1 MSTAS
6 EHHRVVVVGSGF
18 SGLSVAIGLR
28 RRGVEDFMVLERA
41 GDIGGTWRDNTYP
54 GCACD
59 VPSRLYSFSFAQNAD
74 WSESFSPQ
82 PEIRAYLRRCAERYG
97 VLPHVRLDHE
107 VTAMRWDDGESRWHL
122 ETSHGPMTADAVVA
136 GVGALSEPLVPALP
150 GLERFEG
157 TTFHS
162 ATWDHDHDL
171 HGERVAV
178 IGTGASAI
186 QFVPQIQP
194 QVDKLVLF
202 QRTPSWVLPR
212 RNRRYGRLERLLYRR
227 LPALQWVARAGIYWG
242 HETFVLGFTRSRRLM
257 RLGRRAALAH
267 LRRQVP
273 DPALRAALTPDYT
286 LGCKRVL
293 LSDDYYPSLG
303 QPNVDVVT
311 QGIREV
317 TATGVVT
324 ADGTTH
330 EVDTIIFGTGFH
342 VTDFPAARRIWGR
355 DGLLLADAWRDGM
368 QAYVGT
374 TVAGFP
380 NLFLMTGPNTGLGH
394 SSMVYMIESQTA
406 YVLDALAQMDR
417 RGVAALE
424 VRADVQERYNAELA
438 ARHDDTVWS
447 RGGCRSWY
455 LDEHGRNTT
464 LWPGFTFEF
473 RRRTRRFDAAAYV
486 LHARPAA
493 ASGATPRSAPDAA
506 APEEVATIAAGAPY
520 EPVG

>member
-1 MSTAS
+1 MSTVAP
-6 EHHRVVVVGSGF
+6 HHRVVVVGTGF

-28 RRGVEDFMVLERA
+28 RRGIEDFVVLERA

-59 VPSRLYSFSFAQNAD
+59 VPSRLYSFSFAQNPE

-82 PEIRAYLRRCAERYG
+82 PEIRAYLRNCAERYG
-97 VLPHVRLDHE
+97 VVPHVRLDHE
-107 VTAMRWDDGESRWHL
+107 VTALRWEDGESRWHV
-122 ETSHGPMTADAVVA
+122 ETSHGPMTADVVVA

-162 ATWDHDHDL
+162 ATWDHGHDL
-171 HGERVAV
+171 RGERVAV

-194 QVDKLVLF
+194 QVGRLLLF
-202 QRTPSWVLPR
+202 QRTPPWVLPR

-227 LPALQWVARAGIYWG
+227 VPALQWLARAGVYWG
-242 HETFVLGFTRSRRLM
+242 HEAYVLGFTRSRLLM
-257 RLGRRAALAH
+257 RLGRLAALAH

-273 DPALRAALTPDYT
+273 DPARRAALTPDYT

-303 QPNVDVVT
+303 RPNVDVVT

-317 TATGVVT
+317 NPTGVVT

-342 VTDFPAARRIWGR
+342 VTDFPAARRIRGR
-355 DGLLLADAWRDGM
+355 HGLLLADAWRDGM
-368 QAYVGT
+368 QAYLGT

-406 YVLDALAQMDR
+406 YVLDALARMDR
-417 RGVAALE
+417 DAVAAVE
-424 VRADVQERYNAELA
+424 VRPEVQERFNIELA

-455 LDEHGRNTT
+455 LDRHGRNTT

-486 LHARPAA
+486 LRPGP
-493 ASGATPRSAPDAA
+493 GAVTPEGAGTVP
-506 APEEVATIAAGAPY
+506 AGAAY

>member
-1 MSTAS
+1 MSTAV

-18 SGLSVAIGLR
+18 SGLAVAIGLR
-28 RRGVEDFMVLERA
+28 RQGIEDFVVLERA

-59 VPSRLYSFSFAQNAD
+59 VPSRLYSFSFAQNAE

-107 VTAMRWDDGESRWHL
+107 VTAMEWDDDQCRWHV
-122 ETSHGPMTADAVVA
+122 ETSHGPMTAQVVVA

-157 TTFHS
+157 TVFHS
-162 ATWDHDHDL
+162 ATWNHDHDL

-178 IGTGASAI
+178 VGTGASAI

-194 QVDKLVLF
+194 QVDELLLF
-202 QRTPSWVLPR
+202 QRTPPWVLPR
-212 RNRRYGRLERLLYRR
+212 RNRRYGRVERLLYRR
-227 LPALQWVARAGIYWG
+227 VPALQWLARAGIYWG
-242 HETFVLGFTRSRRLM
+242 LETRVLGFTRNRWMM
-257 RLGRRAALAH
+257 RLGQRIALAH
-267 LRRQVP
+267 LRRQVA
-273 DPALRAALTPDYT
+273 DPGLRAALTPDYT

-293 LSDDYYPSLG
+293 LSDDYYPSLT
-303 QPNVDVVT
+303 QPNVTVVAH
-311 QGIREV
+311 GIREV
-317 TATGVVT
+317 TPRGVVA
-324 ADGTTH
+324 ADGTAH

-342 VTDFPAARRIWGR
+342 VTDFPAARRIRGR
-355 DGLLLADAWRDGM
+355 QGLLLADAWRGGM

-394 SSMVYMIESQTA
+394 SSMVYMIESQAA
-406 YVLDALAQMDR
+406 YVLDALARMEAA
-417 RGVAALE
+417 GVAALE
-424 VRADVQERYNAELA
+424 VRADVQERFNEELA
-438 ARHDDTVWS
+438 TRLADTVWNG
-447 RGGCRSWY
+447 GGCRSWY
-455 LDEHGRNTT
+455 FDEHGRNTT

-473 RRRTRRFDAAAYV
+473 RRRTRRLDPAAYV
-486 LHARPAA
+486 LRTATGTR
-493 ASGATPRSAPDAA
+493 SGDPVPGDPVPDAA
-506 APEEVATIAAGAPY
+506 VSGGTSPTEVF
-520 EPVG
+520 EPVA